1 MIFKGLIKSFPA
13 KISFISK
20 SFILLVYRTHDI
32 FKNRKK
38 SKFETVFIKFLKL
51 IKSVFFWGA
60 WGY

>member
-1 MIFKGLIKSFPA
+1 MKSFPPT
-13 KISFISK
+13 ISFISK
-20 SFILLVYRTHDI
+20 SFILLVYRTHEI